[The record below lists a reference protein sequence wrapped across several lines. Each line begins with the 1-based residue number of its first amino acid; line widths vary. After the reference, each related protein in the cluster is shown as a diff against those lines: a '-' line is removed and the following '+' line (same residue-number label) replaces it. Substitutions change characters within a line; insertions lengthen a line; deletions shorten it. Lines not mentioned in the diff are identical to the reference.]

1 MNAVSRAGKNSYF
14 SVVYNAMSAFSM
26 FVFHYS
32 SWLEVFQTICWIRIS
47 LARDRTSRSGRK
59 SSRVNSCGFERDN
72 TTLPVFP
79 FFTLLVF
86 PFFTQPPTSPWI
98 KYILQNPFLRGERSL
113 SKSLQSKSPQFPF
126 GLYEEQTFPVFRCA
140 SISRL
145 YPCERVSQWVV
156 V

>member
-86 PFFTQPPTSPWI
+86 PFSLSHRPSPWT
-98 KYILQNPFLRGERSL
+98 KYILQKSFPKRRKVTIKISSIKIPTVSLWFVWRTNFSSFLWNTNPNLL
-113 SKSLQSKSPQFPF
+113 H
-126 GLYEEQTFPVFRCA
+126 
-140 SISRL
+140 
-145 YPCERVSQWVV
+145 
-156 V
+156 